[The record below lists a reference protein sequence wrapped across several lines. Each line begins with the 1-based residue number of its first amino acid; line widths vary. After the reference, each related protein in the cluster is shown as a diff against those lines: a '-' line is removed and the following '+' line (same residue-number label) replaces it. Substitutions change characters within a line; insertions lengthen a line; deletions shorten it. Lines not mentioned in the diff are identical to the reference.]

1 MNIAI
6 KDVLKQI
13 RTFFIPYLALII
25 VCLLIKLL
33 FTREEIYFAVNGQH
47 FAWADAIAPYIT
59 DLGDGWT
66 IIGLSVLLLL
76 FSYRDA
82 FLMITTWAITSL
94 SAQIIKHIFNR
105 PRPTLYFQT
114 QLSRIHLVK
123 GVFMLKYDSFP
134 SGHTVN
140 AFSAALV
147 ITYLINDKRWGLL
160 SLITAMAVGYSR
172 MYMSEHFFED
182 VTAGSVLGVV
192 LTIIW
197 LAYIDRKEF
206 LYKAGWNTGLIKGR
220 LRNTK

>member
-13 RTFFIPYLALII
+13 RPFFIPYLVLIL

-33 FTREEIYFAVNGQH
+33 FTREQIYFTVNGLH
-47 FAWADAIAPYIT
+47 YSWADAIAPYVT
-59 DLGDGWT
+59 DVGDGWT
-66 IIGLSVLLLL
+66 IIGLSILLLF

-94 SAQIIKHIFNR
+94 SAQIIKHLFNK
-105 PRPTLYFQT
+105 PRPTLYFQS

-123 GVFMLKYDSFP
+123 GVFMLKHDSFP

-140 AFSAALV
+140 AFSAVLV
-147 ITYLINDKRWGLL
+147 ITYLVNDKRWGLL
-160 SLITAMAVGYSR
+160 LFFIAVAVGYSR

-182 VTAGSVLGVV
+182 VSAGSVIGVV
-192 LTIIW
+192 LTVIW
-197 LAYIDRKEF
+197 LAYIDKKKF
-206 LYKAGWNTGLIKGR
+206 IHTAWWNRGLI
-220 LRNTK
+220 